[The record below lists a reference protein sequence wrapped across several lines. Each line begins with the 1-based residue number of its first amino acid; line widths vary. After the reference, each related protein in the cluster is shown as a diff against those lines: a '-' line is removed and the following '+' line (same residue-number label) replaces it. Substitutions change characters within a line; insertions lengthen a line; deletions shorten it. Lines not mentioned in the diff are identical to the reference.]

1 MKRVVCLLLVVCS
14 GVAAAQVEIKM
25 REVSAKDA
33 QSMLDIGKPKAA
45 REIALQ
51 CAERN
56 DADCQMVAAQLL
68 LHGVGGKEDDTQA
81 IKLLTA
87 SAGQNHAG
95 AQALLGN
102 LYFQGIGVGKDPAAA
117 VSWWVRSAENCN
129 SWAQDAAAHSYFE
142 GESVPQDLVRAYHW
156 VSVAAHFEFPDSDK
170 GAKSLGAM
178 LSPEQRT
185 QAETMTKDFLANS
198 GCGKDKQVI
207 QYEPGADQ

>member
-1 MKRVVCLLLVVCS
+1 MKKIAGLLFLGVVTTVS
-14 GVAAAQVEIKM
+14 AQVEIKM
-25 REVSAKDA
+25 REVTAKDA

-68 LHGVGGKEDDTQA
+68 LHGVGGKQDDAQA

-87 SAGQNHAG
+87 SAGQNHAA

-102 LYFQGIGVGKDPAAA
+102 LYFQGIGVGKDPATA
-117 VSWWVRSAENCN
+117 VAWWVRSAENCN
-129 SWAQDAAAHSYFE
+129 SWAQDASAHSYFE
-142 GESVPQDLVRAYHW
+142 GEIVPQDLVRAYHW
-156 VSVAAHFEFPDSDK
+156 VSVAAHFQFPDSER
-170 GAKSLGAM
+170 GAASLGKM
-178 LSPEQRT
+178 LAPEQRA
-185 QAETMTKDFLANS
+185 QAEAMTKDFLANS

-207 QYEPGADQ
+207 QYEPGTEQ

>member
-1 MKRVVCLLLVVCS
+1 MKKTLGLVLLAFVS
-14 GVAAAQVEIKM
+14 TASAQVEIKM
-25 REVSAKDA
+25 REVTAKDA
-33 QSMLDIGKPKAA
+33 QSMLDIGEPKAA

-51 CAERN
+51 CAARN

-68 LHGVGGKEDDTQA
+68 LHGVGGKADDPEA
-81 IKLLTA
+81 LRLLTA
-87 SAGQNHAG
+87 AAGQNHAA

-102 LYFQGIGVGKDPAAA
+102 LYIEGIGVEKNPATA

-142 GESVPQDLVRAYHW
+142 GQYVHQDLVRAFHW
-156 VSVAAHFEFPDSDK
+156 VSAAAHFQFPDSDR
-170 GAKSLGAM
+170 GAASLGKM
-178 LSPEQRT
+178 LTPEQRA
-185 QAETMTKDFLANS
+185 QAEAMTQDFLAKS